1 MAIVMITAGYAD
13 AMADLITPVIH
24 FEGDKTEYSAY
35 PGTRTFASPRFEL
48 RDAKGNH
55 VSPSHYNFKFAVEGG
70 SSSTGVDGRTISTDP
85 ETRTSVETAYGDIHI
100 GNKAGKTKIKI
111 TATPTDAAKDTY
123 GVVEGEYT
131 VIVKAIT
138 PTIKITHPSAFT
150 LRYRKTDSG
159 NITNTSSALTTTVTF
174 TDGNGRENN
183 LRKYYDIRTR
193 IESGSNIVTLGSDTV
208 ITSAGKEGK
217 AVVKLSCVPKQGYE
231 TTYLRKDTD
240 ITVNVSQLKDGE
252 KIKTYLRT
260 DLVEPYNLANTG
272 PDTGRSDVIDLSRH
286 IKLYD
291 EYGNEMHWEIWWMF
305 NDGRI
310 KITDDGTKGL
320 NINNQQEGAIINYT
334 GLRPGPQSGAVTL
347 HATLLTGPNS
357 GLNSNLYEAPSLDFQ
372 VRFLQRSVNVY
383 LDPDPSTVNI
393 RKGEPF
399 DDYKVFTVT
408 RKFVDPSVI
417 NGEDES
423 KIVQRNDCKSGVFV
437 AEAEAGDITIA
448 NYEANNDTTVNGKAG
463 IVYWRRTGDD
473 TDWSITFNKEGQT
486 KLTYLLDYWPD
497 HGKFVTGVK
506 EYTFNVKE
514 RIKPSMLIEP
524 DTVEIFKGT
533 TSVTATTSPS
543 IPSVRVLDELGVD
556 ITSHYK
562 LAYSS
567 DATGVSF
574 DPTSGNITLQGTET
588 GLIKVTVSATP
599 ATDADVKGYA
609 PLSGAYYIVVNEA
622 TASEAFDYTVVDE
635 NDAYYKADTTS
646 LGALYFTREGRI
658 LGGTTI
664 DVIPGLKMQ
673 FGHAGDTSWK
683 AARRIA
689 DGAILTSAHKVTI
702 GADGIPTDGTYYVLN
717 PRVNGYLTV
726 WGESNSTATM
736 ILKDKAGEQQS
747 IDFANDEVYK
757 MTYKYPLIAGH
768 TYYLYRT
775 IDALAESGMHLQGLN
790 FTPAFII
797 DEKSKYPGFSHAE
810 TFFNGYTGNLPAI
823 IYHKTDGVEITLS
836 GDPNFPAEAK
846 NAAKYASVDKDGHV
860 SMEEQKAVSVV
871 DAHGYVTAAV
881 TAHDD
886 HGSVKKTVT
895 RRARYSLSIYNIP
908 VYFVSDG
915 FRPGVGD
922 TVSTENIP
930 TAISMT
936 YGGWDSNRGYFSSK
950 DHGGFDSWEAARTD
964 VSGNSKAN
972 ATDHSRTYY
981 LFPYASKG
989 YSAPA
994 DEDEAA
1000 FNPRGRNTFSLP
1012 VRGSYVRFE
1021 PRQDGVLMLN
1031 VLQPGCIDYDQLSDP
1046 YDKDL
1051 MSTVHWR
1058 PLYIVDET
1066 GANVATSA
1074 FSMADDQN
1082 NISQDAS
1089 ALHSKGA
1096 DTKSVLRAA
1105 YGADGDTFWKW
1116 DKVKTESREYS
1127 AAQALAHYNLL
1138 HSAWLKDSL
1147 NGVQNVLTSKEG
1159 GHVML
1164 SKGYVR
1170 YTFKVK
1176 AGKTYFAFVE
1186 NGRMGICG
1194 FGFIPTGYGTENAT
1208 TADRETII
1216 LDTQKGYT
1224 APAKASE
1231 EKTQSCVVLSR
1242 KFEKGKWTSLCLPFS
1257 LSETQFKELFGDSAR
1272 IVTYDSIIDRR
1283 AQFTQHVYRMME
1295 AGRPYFIKPSKD
1307 LDNLTAHHVT
1317 LEAGIDPA
1325 TKDHAGSGSGM
1336 TFTFRGNLLPVTL
1349 KPYDYTIY
1357 KVKAEGVNRLGYKTV
1372 SYNLKPFHAYL
1383 ENNNADPAASRLAVD
1398 GDIINGIDAVTDDDS
1413 FVRRGDILSYGNNVY
1428 DLQGVEVRRGTT
1440 DTTGLPA
1447 GIYVVN
1453 GKKILVK

>member
-24 FEGDKTEYSAY
+24 FEGDKAEYSAY

-48 RDAKGNH
+48 RDANGNH

-85 ETRTSVETAYGDIHI
+85 ATGTSVETAYGYIRI
-100 GNKAGKTKIKI
+100 GNKAGETKIKI

-123 GVVEGEYT
+123 DVVEGEYT

-138 PTIKITHPSAFT
+138 PAIKITPSNNIT
-150 LRYRKTDSG
+150 LKYRKAESW
-159 NITNTSSALTTTVTF
+159 NITNTSSTLTTTVTF
-174 TDGNGRENN
+174 TDVNGRENN
-183 LRKYYDIRTR
+183 LRKYYDIRTS
-193 IESGSNIVTLGSDTV
+193 IKSGSDIVTLGSDTV
-208 ITSAGKEGK
+208 ITSAGNDGT
-217 AVVKLSCVPKQGYE
+217 AVVTLSCVPKQGYE

-260 DLVEPYNLANTG
+260 DLIEPYNLANTG
-272 PDTGRSDVIDLSRH
+272 TNTGRSDVIDLSRH

-334 GLRPGPQSGAVTL
+334 GLRPGPQSGAVSL
-347 HATLLTGPNS
+347 HATLLTDPYS

-393 RKGEPF
+393 RMGEPF

-408 RKFVDPSVI
+408 RKFVDPSTLD
-417 NGEDES
+417 GTDES
-423 KIVQRNDCKSGVFV
+423 EIVKRNECLSGVFV
-437 AEAEAGDITIA
+437 EEAEADNVSIT
-448 NYEANNDTTVNGKAG
+448 NYQEKKDTTVNGKAG

-473 TDWSITFNKEGQT
+473 TDWSIAFNKEGQT
-486 KLTYLLDYWPD
+486 KLTYLLDYWP
-497 HGKFVTGVK
+497 GRGEYVTGVK
-506 EYTFNVKE
+506 DYTFNVKE
-514 RIKPSMLIEP
+514 KIKPSMLIEP

-588 GLIKVTVSATP
+588 GLIKVTVSASP
-599 ATDADVKGYA
+599 ASAADVSGYA

-635 NDAYYKADTTS
+635 NDAYYKADATS
-646 LGALYFTREGRI
+646 LGTLYFTQKGKI

-683 AARRIA
+683 AKRRSA
-689 DGAILTSAHKVTI
+689 GGAILTSARKVTI
-702 GADGIPTDGTYYVLN
+702 GADGIPTDGAYYVLN

-836 GDPNFPAEAK
+836 GDPKFPAEAE
-846 NAAKYASVDKDGHV
+846 NAAKYASVDEDGHV
-860 SMEEQKAVSVV
+860 LMEAQKSVSVV
-871 DAHGYVTAAV
+871 DAHGYVTALV
-881 TAHDD
+881 TSRDTHNGAN
-886 HGSVKKTVT
+886 KTVT
-895 RRARYSLSIYNIP
+895 RRASYSLSVFNIP
-908 VYFVSDG
+908 VYFVGDG

-950 DHGGFDSWEAARTD
+950 DHGGFDSWEAGRTD

-989 YSAPA
+989 NSAPA

-1116 DKVKTESREYS
+1116 DKVKSESREYS

-1147 NGVQNVLTSKEG
+1147 NGVQNVITSEEG

-1176 AGKTYFAFVE
+1176 AGKSYFAFVE
-1186 NGRMGICG
+1186 GAGMGMCG
-1194 FGFIPTGYGTENAT
+1194 FAFIPDGYGTENAT

-1216 LDTQKGYT
+1216 LDTQNGYT
-1224 APAKASE
+1224 APSKATE
-1231 EKTQSCVVLSR
+1231 EKTQSCVVLRR

-1257 LSETQFKELFGDSAR
+1257 VSETQFKEIFGDDAR
-1272 IVTYDSIIDRR
+1272 IVTFDSIVNRR
-1283 AQFTQHVYRMME
+1283 AEFTQHVYRMME
-1295 AGRPYFIKPSKD
+1295 AGRPYFVMPSKD
-1307 LDNLTAHHVT
+1307 IDSLVAHHVS
-1317 LEAGIDPA
+1317 LEAGI
-1325 TKDHAGSGSGM
+1325 TTGSKDHTGSGSGM
-1336 TFTFRGNLLPVTL
+1336 TFTFRGNFTPVTL

-1357 KVKAEGVNRLGYKTV
+1357 KVKSEGVNRLGYKTKE
-1372 SYNLKPFHAYL
+1372 YTLMPFHAYL
-1383 ENNNADPAASRLAVD
+1383 ENNNASPARSLLES
-1398 GDIINGIDAVTDDDS
+1398 DDDLVNS
-1413 FVRRGDILSYGNNVY
+1413 IDEVKDDDNFVRRGVIRAYGNNVY
-1428 DLQGVEVRRGTT
+1428 DLQGIAVRQGTT
-1440 DTTGLPA
+1440 DTTGLPK
-1447 GIYVVN
+1447 GIYIVN
-1453 GKKILVK
+1453 GKKVTVK